1 MAKKANIGTMG
12 TYSERSGSV
21 TGGSPTSTTVE
32 THTLIGDD
40 LEQTTATE
48 SLGVSLTLDL
58 EDVQGQKDDLSDT
71 DQTIS
76 I

>member
-1 MAKKANIGTMG
+1 MG

-21 TGGSPTSTTVE
+21 TGGSPASTTVE

-58 EDVQGQKDDLSDT
+58 EDVQGQKDNLSDT